1 MRHLTQLQDRGI
13 DNHRRQNM
21 KRAQLNNRIARVAA
35 LASVTS
41 TIAMAG
47 CSMHEKTTNISPA
60 FLRPMT
66 VAVAPILNFS
76 GQFQF
81 DANKAAD
88 LLASELTYVDGVTV
102 LPVNRVIATL
112 ATQGKTQIESPGHA
126 LETAEMV
133 GADAILVAGITEY
146 DAYTPAVGLVVQ
158 MYTVNGAAYPEGF
171 DAVGLSR
178 LPSPVR
184 TASMHNPLVPTS
196 QVQIVL
202 NGNHEDVRKSVKA
215 YAAPRENADIHL
227 GWEQYLKVQTLYL
240 RFCWHEAIDRLM
252 DQERARR
259 LRLAAEAE
267 PTEAPA

>member
-1 MRHLTQLQDRGI
+1 M
-13 DNHRRQNM
+13 
-21 KRAQLNNRIARVAA
+21 
-35 LASVTS
+35 AS
-41 TIAMAG
+41 AG
-47 CSMHEKTTNISPA
+47 CSFGEPTTNISPA

-76 GQFQF
+76 GEFHF
-81 DANKAAD
+81 DAAKAAD

-112 ATQGKTQIESPGHA
+112 ATQGKTQIESPAHA

-146 DAYTPAVGLVVQ
+146 DAYTPSVGLVVQ
-158 MYTVNGAAYPEGF
+158 MYTINGAAIQDGF
-171 DAVGLSR
+171 DAVGVSR
-178 LPSPVR
+178 MPSPVR
-184 TASMHNPLVPTS
+184 TASMSNPLVPTS

-202 NGNHEDVRKSVKA
+202 NGNHEDVRACVKE
-215 YAAPRENADIHL
+215 YAAPRKNADIHL

-259 LRLAAEAE
+259 LRLGADAESME
-267 PTEAPA
+267 VPA

>member
-1 MRHLTQLQDRGI
+1 MTIRVDR
-13 DNHRRQNM
+13 
-21 KRAQLNNRIARVAA
+21 AATLLVAM
-35 LASVTS
+35 S
-41 TIAMAG
+41 TFAVAG
-47 CSMHEKTTNISPA
+47 CSFGEKTTNISPA

-76 GQFQF
+76 GELQF
-81 DANKAAD
+81 DASKAAD

-112 ATQGKTQIESPGHA
+112 ATQGKSQIESPEHA

-146 DAYTPAVGLVVQ
+146 DAYTPSVGLVVQ
-158 MYTVNGAAYPEGF
+158 MYTVNGAAVHSNF
-171 DAVGLSR
+171 DAVRVSR
-178 LPSPVR
+178 MPSPVR

-196 QVQIVL
+196 QVQVVL
-202 NGNHEDVRKSVKA
+202 NGNHEDVRRRVKD

-259 LRLAAEAE
+259 LRLASDAE
-267 PTEAPA
+267 PMEVPA